1 MVVRVHQ
8 LLLLTRL
15 SSSFVCVEL
24 NDGDVSENANAFWA
38 LNLNWGQ
45 KMVFIPE
52 LGLVNG

>member
-8 LLLLTRL
+8 RLLLTRV
-15 SSSFVCVEL
+15 SSSFVSVEL

-45 KMVFIPE
+45 MVFI
-52 LGLVNG
+52 LS

>member
-15 SSSFVCVEL
+15 SSSFVSVEL